1 MADGKIDDTQN
12 LDEIED
18 QIEADLPI
26 IRNADSLYNAFI
38 GMTTV
43 EKVKE
48 EDFVLKSLLR
58 GATKNSILRQLKDR
72 HPDTKFTRTDLEKFL
87 SKNPEVFRAMGK
99 TVEKAARRYLQ
110 SKEDVNEQMASVIM
124 YTQGLIPELKAEGDN
139 TNTIAAIRALQSA
152 IMSYAQLEGHT
163 TEDNNVQVNIVQ
175 QLSEGRT
182 NIKDKVKDVDYTV
195 EDL

>member
-1 MADGKIDDTQN
+1 MVEQEDDIQS
-12 LDEIED
+12 LDEIQD
-18 QIEADLPI
+18 QLEFDLPV

-38 GMTTV
+38 GMTLI

-58 GATKNSILRQLKDR
+58 GVTKNSILRQLKDK
-72 HPDTKFTRTDLEKFL
+72 HPDTKFNRLDLDKFL

-124 YTQGLIPELKAEGDN
+124 YTQSLIPELKAEGDN

-152 IMSYAQLEGHT
+152 IVSYAQMEGFT
-163 TEDNNVQVNIVQ
+163 TSDNKVQVNIVQ

-182 NIKDKVKDVDYTV
+182 NIRDKVKDVDYTV